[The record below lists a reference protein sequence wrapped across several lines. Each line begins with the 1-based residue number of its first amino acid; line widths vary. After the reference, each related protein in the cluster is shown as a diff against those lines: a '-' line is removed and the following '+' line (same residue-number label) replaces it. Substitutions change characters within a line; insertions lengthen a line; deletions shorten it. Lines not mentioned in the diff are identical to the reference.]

1 MQNKLK
7 TGLKGYC
14 ELIVSKKD
22 TALTYRSGAIEVFAT
37 PGLVALMENAAQT
50 SVQRFLPDGSVSVGS
65 GISVKHIKAT
75 GLEKKVWAES
85 VLTSIDG
92 RKLEFEITAWDE
104 EGQIGHA
111 AHTRYIVDEKKFM
124 SNL

>member
-1 MQNKLK
+1 MQKKLK

-22 TALTYRSGAIEVFAT
+22 TARTYGSGIIEVFAT
-37 PGLVALMENAAQT
+37 PGLVALMENAAQS
-50 SVQRFLPDGSVSVGS
+50 SVQSFLPDGSVTVGS
-65 GISVKHIKAT
+65 EISVKHLKAT
-75 GLEKKVWAES
+75 GLGKKVWTES
-85 VLTSIDG
+85 VLASIDG

-104 EGQIGHA
+104 EGRIGHA

-124 SNL
+124 SKL